1 MDLVFLKDPDVPFKI
16 RFNGGQF
23 RHRKDLTLGSDT
35 VNFFN
40 TTLSILFMGVKGLI
54 SLLVFAIIFTVLNV
68 RNQRFKTSLNGLKQE

>member
-35 VNFFN
+35 VNFFQYN
-40 TTLSILFMGVKGLI
+40 FKYFIHGSQRTDFPFSICNYIHSIKCKKSKI
-54 SLLVFAIIFTVLNV
+54 
-68 RNQRFKTSLNGLKQE
+68 